1 MGQGSDAFIHC
12 RLNWQLHFG
21 EAPKWSEGVNF
32 ILVDVEP
39 SPRDAQKAA
48 LVLTGDAGIVARQLQ
63 DSLPSLHVG
72 PWRRQ
77 LGEKVPPCWPH
88 YGYCSHFKCVLTKA
102 RLSAAS
108 LSHNIEFAGIETEL

>member
-1 MGQGSDAFIHC
+1 LIHC

-21 EAPKWSEGVNF
+21 EAPKWSEGVKF

-48 LVLTGDAGIVARQLQ
+48 LVLIGDAGAVACQLQ
-63 DSLPSLHVG
+63 DSLSGLHVG

-77 LGEKVPPCWPH
+77 LGEKVPSCRTHW
-88 YGYCSHFKCVLTKA
+88 
-102 RLSAAS
+102 
-108 LSHNIEFAGIETEL
+108 